1 MTSGPTPFL
10 KQLGQVDAD
19 ALLERVSRKAM
30 PQDAVIMHE
39 GSAGEN
45 VALVLAGSVKL
56 VARGVGERSVV
67 LAIRGPGELVGE
79 MAALGGT
86 RRTAT
91 AIAVEDVNLGVLPGE
106 DFRSYLREHPDAA
119 LVMLRSL
126 VGRMSEATRGLVELA
141 TQDSVGRVARR
152 LIELGANHGGPSDSP
167 YELELTQDELAS
179 WTGATRETVSRAL
192 RLMRQLGWVATGHRT
207 ITVLDPAAVRA
218 RGGQGAASGQPSG
231 RRREERLPPS
241 GRR

>member
-10 KQLGQVDAD
+10 KQLWQVDAD
-19 ALLERVSRKAM
+19 ALLERVSHRAM
-30 PQDAVIMHE
+30 SQSAVIMHE

-45 VALVLAGSVKL
+45 VALVLAGRVKL
-56 VARGVGERSVV
+56 VARGVGERTVV

-86 RRTAT
+86 RRSAT
-91 AIAVEDVNLGVLPGE
+91 AIADEDVELGVLSGE
-106 DFRSYLREHPDAA
+106 DFRGYLRDHPDAA
-119 LVMLRSL
+119 LVLLRTL
-126 VGRMSEATRGLVELA
+126 VGRMTEATRGLVELA

-152 LIELGANHGGPSDSP
+152 LIELGANHGGGRTGP

-207 ITVLDPAAVRA
+207 ITVLDPAAVRE
-218 RGGQGAASGQPSG
+218 RGGEGGSSGQT
-231 RRREERLPPS
+231 
-241 GRR
+241 

>member
-1 MTSGPTPFL
+1 
-10 KQLGQVDAD
+10 
-19 ALLERVSRKAM
+19 
-30 PQDAVIMHE
+30 VIMHE

-45 VALVLAGSVKL
+45 VALVLAGHVKL
-56 VARGVGERSVV
+56 VARGVGDRNVV

-86 RRTAT
+86 RRSAT
-91 AIAVEDVNLGVLPGE
+91 AIADEDVELGILSGE
-106 DFRSYLREHPDAA
+106 DFRGYLRDHPDAA
-119 LVMLRSL
+119 LVLLRTL
-126 VGRMSEATRGLVELA
+126 VGRMTEATRGLVELA

-152 LIELGANHGGPSDSP
+152 LIELGANHGGARTGP

-192 RLMRQLGWVATGHRT
+192 RLMRQLGWVTTGHRT

-218 RGGQGAASGQPSG
+218 RGGEGGSGSQT
-231 RRREERLPPS
+231 
-241 GRR
+241 

>member
-10 KQLGQVDAD
+10 KQLWQADAD
-19 ALLERVSRKAM
+19 ALLERMSRKTM
-30 PQDAVIMHE
+30 PESAVIMHE

-45 VALVLAGSVKL
+45 VALVLAGRVKL
-56 VARGVGERSVV
+56 VARGVGDRSVV

-86 RRTAT
+86 RRSAT
-91 AIAVEDVNLGVLPGE
+91 AIAVEDVELGVLPGG
-106 DFRSYLREHPDAA
+106 DFKGYLRDHPDAA
-119 LVMLRSL
+119 LVLLRSL
-126 VGRMSEATRGLVELA
+126 VGRMTEATRGLVELA

-152 LIELGANHGGPSDSP
+152 LIELGANHGGAPNGP

-207 ITVLDPAAVRA
+207 ITVLDPAAIRA
-218 RGGQGAASGQPSG
+218 RGGEGGGSAQT
-231 RRREERLPPS
+231 
-241 GRR
+241 

>member
-10 KQLGQVDAD
+10 KQLWQVDAD
-19 ALLERVSRKAM
+19 ALLERVSHKAM
-30 PQDAVIMHE
+30 SQSAVIMHE

-45 VALVLAGSVKL
+45 VALVLAGRVKL
-56 VARGVGERSVV
+56 VARGVGERTVV

-86 RRTAT
+86 RRSAT
-91 AIAVEDVNLGVLPGE
+91 AIADEDVELGLLSGE
-106 DFRSYLREHPDAA
+106 DFRGYLRDHPDAA
-119 LVMLRSL
+119 LVLLRTL
-126 VGRMSEATRGLVELA
+126 VGRMTEATRGLVELA

-152 LIELGANHGGPSDSP
+152 LIELGANHGGARTGP

-192 RLMRQLGWVATGHRT
+192 RLMRQLGWVATDHRT
-207 ITVLDPAAVRA
+207 ITVLDAAALRERV
-218 RGGQGAASGQPSG
+218 GQG
-231 RRREERLPPS
+231 
-241 GRR
+241 

>member
-1 MTSGPTPFL
+1 MASGPTPFL
-10 KQLGQVDAD
+10 KQLWQVDAD
-19 ALLERVSRKAM
+19 ALLERVSHKAM
-30 PQDAVIMHE
+30 PESAVIMHE

-45 VALVLAGSVKL
+45 VALVLAGRVKL
-56 VARGVGERSVV
+56 VARGVGDRSVV
-67 LAIRGPGELVGE
+67 LAIRGPGELIGE

-86 RRTAT
+86 RRSAT
-91 AIAVEDVNLGVLPGE
+91 AIAVEDVELGVLPGE
-106 DFRSYLREHPDAA
+106 DFRGYLREHPDAA
-119 LVMLRSL
+119 LVLLRSL
-126 VGRMSEATRGLVELA
+126 VGRMTEATRGLVELA

-152 LIELGANHGGPSDSP
+152 LIELGANHGGPAAGP

-218 RGGQGAASGQPSG
+218 RGGEGGAGSQA
-231 RRREERLPPS
+231 
-241 GRR
+241 

>member
-1 MTSGPTPFL
+1 MPFL
-10 KQLGQVDAD
+10 RQLGQADAD
-19 ALLERVSRKAM
+19 GLLRRMSRKAM
-30 PQDAVIMHE
+30 PHSAVIMHE

-45 VALVLAGSVKL
+45 VALVLEGRVKL
-56 VARGVGERSVV
+56 VARGVGDRSVV

-86 RRTAT
+86 RRSAT
-91 AIAVEDVNLGVLPGE
+91 AIAEDDVELGFLSGDE
-106 DFRSYLREHPDAA
+106 FRGYLREHPDAA
-119 LVMLRSL
+119 LVLLRSL
-126 VGRMSEATRGLVELA
+126 VSRMSEATRGLVELA

-152 LIELGANHGGPSDSP
+152 LIELGPNHGGAPGGS

-218 RGGQGAASGQPSG
+218 RGGEGPADAQT
-231 RRREERLPPS
+231 
-241 GRR
+241 

>member
-10 KQLGQVDAD
+10 KQLWQVDAD
-19 ALLERVSRKAM
+19 ALLERVSHKAM
-30 PQDAVIMHE
+30 SQSAVIMHE

-45 VALVLAGSVKL
+45 VALVLAGRVKL
-56 VARGVGERSVV
+56 VARGVGERTVV

-86 RRTAT
+86 RRSAT
-91 AIAVEDVNLGVLPGE
+91 AIADEDVELGFLSGE
-106 DFRSYLREHPDAA
+106 DFRGYLRDHPDAA
-119 LVMLRSL
+119 LVLLRTL
-126 VGRMSEATRGLVELA
+126 VGRMTEATRGLVELA

-152 LIELGANHGGPSDSP
+152 LIELGANHGGARTGP

-192 RLMRQLGWVATGHRT
+192 RLMRQLGWVSTGHRT
-207 ITVLDPAAVRA
+207 ITVLDPAAVRE
-218 RGGQGAASGQPSG
+218 RGGEGGSSGQT
-231 RRREERLPPS
+231 
-241 GRR
+241 